1 MARLNESVVAVSNG
15 SGTASAKL
23 GPLSAREI
31 WHPES
36 ASVGLIPGSPAP
48 TNEAQCVISYGDAN
62 TKRMLDACVDG
73 STGDSTGRVSSV
85 TPKVG
90 EFIWADWTGGDANV
104 SFVLTVTGS
113 KDV

>member
-1 MARLNESVVAVSNG
+1 MATLNESVVVQANG
-15 SGTASAKL
+15 AGIATARL
-23 GPLSAREI
+23 GPLSAREV
-31 WHPES
+31 WHPET
-36 ASVGLIPGSPAP
+36 ATVGLVPGSPAP
-48 TNEAQCVISYGDAN
+48 TNEAQCVVSYGDVN
-62 TKRMLDACVDG
+62 TKRMLDACIDG

-104 SFVLTVTGS
+104 SFVLTVTGT